1 MMYADIHPLVL
12 PIAFGAAI
20 ATAAVAVWAVR
31 RGRARPALV
40 VGLLATASAV
50 GLWTSPL
57 ATVSF
62 GWWST
67 APLTDTV
74 AAPPQPTP
82 AWTSFAL
89 LGAAGLFAVGCAVGL
104 RNRSEAGASA
114 SSTD

>member
-1 MMYADIHPLVL
+1 MMVADVHPQVL
-12 PIAFGAAI
+12 PIAFGAAL

-40 VGLLATASAV
+40 IGLLATASAV

-67 APLTDTV
+67 APLTDQV
-74 AAPPQPTP
+74 AALPQPTW
-82 AWTSFAL
+82 AWTAFAV
-89 LGAAGLFAVGCAVGL
+89 LGAAGLFAVGCAVGV
-104 RNRSEAGASA
+104 RNRSEAGARA
-114 SSTD
+114 TSSG